1 MNKVKISAVSYTN
14 TKPFVYGLMHS
25 KISDEI
31 ELSLDTPSD
40 CASKL
45 ISNQVDIGLIPVS
58 ALIEIPDYKIISNYC
73 IGATGAVDSVF
84 IFSNKPIQEVGS
96 LRLDSQSRTSNNLA
110 KVLLKNHW
118 HLQPEFINHDP
129 ADAFVQI
136 GDRTFGKKNQYAWKY
151 DLAEEWQKFC
161 GLPFVFAVWT
171 SNKEISEN
179 FIEAFNSALKYGLDH
194 RREVIDT
201 MPKLNDFDI
210 DDYLVNKIDY
220 ILNEEKLEALA
231 KFQNLSRD
239 L

>member
-1 MNKVKISAVSYTN
+1 
-14 TKPFVYGLMHS
+14 MHS

-45 ISNQVDIGLIPVS
+45 ISNQVDIGLVPVS
-58 ALIEIPDYKIISNYC
+58 ALIEIPGYKIISNYC

-84 IFSNKPIQEVGS
+84 IFSNKPIQEVRS

-118 HLQPEFINHDP
+118 HLHPEFVNHDP

-179 FIEAFNSALKYGLDH
+179 FIEVFNSALKYGLDH

-220 ILNEEKLEALA
+220 ILNMEKLEALA
-231 KFQNLSRD
+231 KFQNLSLD

>member
-45 ISNQVDIGLIPVS
+45 INNQVDIGLVPVS
-58 ALIEIPDYKIISNYC
+58 ALIEIPGYKIMSNYC

-84 IFSNKPIQEVGS
+84 IFSNKPIQEVRS

-118 HLQPEFINHDP
+118 HL
-129 ADAFVQI
+129 
-136 GDRTFGKKNQYAWKY
+136 
-151 DLAEEWQKFC
+151 
-161 GLPFVFAVWT
+161 
-171 SNKEISEN
+171 
-179 FIEAFNSALKYGLDH
+179 
-194 RREVIDT
+194 
-201 MPKLNDFDI
+201 
-210 DDYLVNKIDY
+210 
-220 ILNEEKLEALA
+220 
-231 KFQNLSRD
+231 
-239 L
+239 

>member
-14 TKPFVYGLMHS
+14 TKPFVHGLMNS
-25 KISDEI
+25 KVSNKI

-58 ALIEIPDYKIISNYC
+58 ALIEIADYKIISNYC

-84 IFSNKPIQEVGS
+84 IFSHKPVQEIKS
-96 LRLDSQSRTSNNLA
+96 LRLDNQSRTSNNLA

-118 HLQPEFINHDP
+118 HHQPEFVTDDP

-161 GLPFVFAVWT
+161 GLPFVFAVWAA
-171 SNKEISEN
+171 NKEISEN

-194 RREVIDT
+194 RREVINN
-201 MPKLNDFDI
+201 MPKLYDFDI
-210 DDYLVNKIDY
+210 DDYLINKIDY